1 MKKIPNKNSYSLKA
15 PTLEIVVFP
24 PDENFGTNWSPLIA
38 DAVLLDFEAFAANA
52 DDDDAGDV
60 DTAGDV
66 K

>member
-15 PTLEIVVFP
+15 PTFEMVVLP
-24 PDENFGTNWSPLIA
+24 PDENLGTNWSPLIA
-38 DAVLLDFEAFAANA
+38 ALALLDFEAFAANV
-52 DDDDAGDV
+52 DDDVGDV